1 MKIYRKPDLSKNILA
16 SGSFTNFQL
25 FYNTVSSKLCLLVKL
40 PQDTIVVNK
49 TGFNQALSAYPLEQS
64 YKALHKNY
72 QIFLFSRHPDLKT
85 KNKFFI

>member
-1 MKIYRKPDLSKNILA
+1 MEKFPKINKRTPMFIPESR
-16 SGSFTNFQL
+16 
-25 FYNTVSSKLCLLVKL
+25 VVKL

-72 QIFLFSRHPDLKT
+72 QIFLFSRHPVLKIKK
-85 KNKFFI
+85 KNFI